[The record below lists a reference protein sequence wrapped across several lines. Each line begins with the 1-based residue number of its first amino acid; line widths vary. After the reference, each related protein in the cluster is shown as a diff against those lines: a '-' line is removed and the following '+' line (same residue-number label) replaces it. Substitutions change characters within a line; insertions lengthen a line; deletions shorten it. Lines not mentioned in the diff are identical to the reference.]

1 MGSTE
6 GITLFYTSISIRNLA
21 TTSTTWLCALFDSDF
36 NLISMFQYLFPHFH
50 TYSALQPC
58 SCESSSIGKAEQISR
73 VCQRVEEGRDL
84 PQIVSAT
91 KDKVGFGVQGRAH
104 LPQATVTAGTF
115 QAVFMPI
122 FVQGLQK
129 ISVFNLTVA
138 ASTTFRL
145 GVWLD

>member
-1 MGSTE
+1 M
-6 GITLFYTSISIRNLA
+6 SIRNLVA
-21 TTSTTWLCALFDSDF
+21 TSTTWLCVLFDSDF
-36 NLISMFQYLFPHFH
+36 NLISMFQYLFPHLH
-50 TYSALQPC
+50 KHLALQPC
-58 SCESSSIGKAEQISR
+58 LCESSSAGRAEQIPQ
-73 VCQRVEEGRDL
+73 VCQQTEGGCDL

-104 LPQATVTAGTF
+104 LPQATVTTGTF